1 MPRRALLKFM
11 SSSAAAPL
19 IRKSSM
25 EPPPR
30 WPGFRAT

>member
-1 MPRRALLKFM
+1 VSHKALLKFM
-11 SSSAAAPL
+11 SSSEAAPL

-30 WPGFRAT
+30 